1 MAEEHEPSEPPSEPL
16 ADLNKPDEELRVL
29 ARLLKEPARA
39 ERPRDLQAE
48 IPRAR
53 FEILAVTR
61 VGSHGRTFR
70 ARDRENQGR
79 EILLHILTREGLTRE
94 GSTPLK
100 PSQLALR
107 AQEFLSRLRRV
118 AHAAILR
125 PRETGVNPEGEP
137 FLVWD
142 LVEGETVRELL
153 DRKGALPPRHAL
165 EIARQILQGL
175 EALHAQGLVHGE
187 LTPENVLLAR
197 RVPWSSENPFA
208 VGVRLLDTGVA
219 SLFDEAIGPEEDL
232 LGVGVLLAE
241 LLTGVRLARDA
252 SDWAGSHGYFPTAS
266 LRRRTRLLLDRAL
279 EREPTARFPSPRALR
294 TALERTSEW
303 KGDGRTS
310 RRWIAR
316 VAIGL
321 ALLFL
326 LVFLPLA
333 AFPRW
338 WSAVFAGEPSPSPEL
353 ERIQRELS
361 ESRASHDTELR
372 RLEATLGTAQSE
384 LAHLRGEREAL
395 SDTLENVW
403 QECDQQ
409 AQVSF
414 EHTTALERNLQEK
427 DQEIEQLA
435 GALLAPEPSRR
446 AAWSVTSALD
456 FLDEGKTAAATAELE
471 RVRGLELDEGARAAA
486 AGFLESALRACS
498 ALDRIGGEP
507 DVSKRPPLLGAAHE
521 AVALVEADRGKLAVL
536 EQEIRGPEADRLARR
551 MAAFLALVNTRERT
565 ICEELGRQLEAR
577 WNALLEASDP
587 PADEVL
593 RLAEALPGNRID
605 SFLESYAGILRGLET
620 NGVLDPAGLERSSEL
635 GPWSERIQADA
646 RLRAAGGADTILL
659 FAAARAL
666 FVERD
671 AERASELALL
681 VEPADDGG
689 WREDLRLR
697 ARLLEPASRHPG
709 PPGTRRLY
717 CARASDGETSW
728 RWDEVLADDET
739 PPGAEASWIVEQ
751 RFHDASGKELAAR
764 RVRLFR
770 VGTRF
775 FEQDL
780 EAREIADLSR
790 RGEGFEVETF
800 EPQRI
805 PIPPSELGV
814 PPGGLLSFRGRL
826 RSEGFRVL
834 VVPGETA
841 AQLLSP
847 DLGLVRSEHGERVTH
862 ELAYAEFPR

>member
-1 MAEEHEPSEPPSEPL
+1 MAEEHEPPDPP
-16 ADLNKPDEELRVL
+16 ANKNRPDDELRVL
-29 ARLLKEPARA
+29 ARLLKDPERA
-39 ERPRDLQAE
+39 ERPGGPQTE
-48 IPRAR
+48 IPLAR
-53 FEILAVTR
+53 FEILGVQRA
-61 VGSHGRTFR
+61 GPYGRAFR
-70 ARDRENQGR
+70 ARDRDSQGR
-79 EILLHILTREGLTRE
+79 EVLLHFLTRERPTAFR
-94 GSTPLK
+94 SA
-100 PSQLALR
+100 QLAAR
-107 AQEFLSRLRRV
+107 AEEFLSRLRRV

-125 PRETGVNPEGEP
+125 PREAGVNPDGEP

-153 DRKGALPPRHAL
+153 ERKGALPPRHAL

-187 LTPENVLLAR
+187 LIPENVLLAR
-197 RVPWSSENPFA
+197 RVPWSRENPFA

-219 SLFDEAIGPEEDL
+219 SMFDEPIVPEEDL
-232 LGVGVLLAE
+232 LGVGILLAE
-241 LLTGVRLARDA
+241 LLTGVRLTRDA

-279 EREPTARFPSPRALR
+279 EREPAARFPDVRALR
-294 TALERTSEW
+294 TAIERTSEW
-303 KGDGRTS
+303 KGDGRSS

-316 VAIGL
+316 VAVGL

-333 AFPRW
+333 SFPRW
-338 WSAVFAGEPSPSPEL
+338 WSAVFAREPGTSPEL
-353 ERIQRELS
+353 ERTQRELS
-361 ESRASHDTELR
+361 EARTSHDAELKQ
-372 RLEATLGTAQSE
+372 LEATLGTAQSE

-395 SDTLENVW
+395 SETLDNVW

-414 EHTTALERNLQEK
+414 EQTTALQRDLQEK
-427 DQEIEQLA
+427 DLEIEELS
-435 GALLAPEPSRR
+435 GALRAPEPSRR

-456 FLDEGKTAAATAELE
+456 FIDAGQAAAATAELE
-471 RVRGLELDEGARAAA
+471 RIRTLELDQGARTAA
-486 AGFLESALRACS
+486 AGFLEAALRATS
-498 ALDRIGGEP
+498 ALDRIGEEP
-507 DVSKRPPLLGAAHE
+507 DVSRRPPLLEAARE
-521 AVALVEADRGKLAVL
+521 TVASVEAERGKLAAL

-551 MAAFLALVNTRERT
+551 MAAFLALVNARERT
-565 ICEELGRQLEAR
+565 LREELGRQLEAR
-577 WNALLEASDP
+577 WNDLLAASDP

-593 RLAEALPGNRID
+593 RLAPALPGERID
-605 SFLESYAGILRGLET
+605 SFLENYADTLRELET
-620 NGVLDPAGLERSSEL
+620 EGVLDLSGLERSSEL
-635 GPWSERIQADA
+635 GPWSERIRADA
-646 RLRAAGGADTILL
+646 ALRNAAGADTILL

-671 AERASELALL
+671 AEKASGLALL
-681 VEPADDGG
+681 TEPANDGG
-689 WREDLRLR
+689 WREDLWLR

-717 CARASDGETSW
+717 CARASDGEMSW
-728 RWDEVLADDET
+728 RWDEVLDYET
-739 PPGAEASWIVEQ
+739 PSGAEASWLVEQ
-751 RFHDASGKELAAR
+751 RFHDASGKQLGAR
-764 RVRLFR
+764 RVRVFR
-770 VGTRF
+770 IDTRF

-790 RGEGFEVETF
+790 RDEGFQIETF
-800 EPQRI
+800 DPQRI

-814 PPGGLLSFRGRL
+814 PPGALLSFRGRL

-841 AQLLSP
+841 AQRWSP
-847 DLGLVRSEHGERVTH
+847 DLGLVRSEHDERITH